1 MTRSAWQK
9 AALLVLLLSLAVG
22 LTVVLG
28 TPEVHLLKTRADEA
42 GVWGPVV
49 FFAGYVGLSLVPS
62 PKALLTVAGGVL
74 FGFWA
79 GAALALVAALVG
91 AVISFAL
98 GRVLGRE
105 AVDRLTRGRLARI
118 DELLSTHGLASVLV
132 VRLIPVL
139 PYTAINYSAGLTG
152 VRLRHYVVGSALG
165 MVPGSL
171 AYAAVGAYGTE
182 PWGIAASGTAL
193 VLLVV
198 GGAWWARRLGL
209 RDTGR
214 PGRPAEPVE
223 PVEPVEPG

>member
-1 MTRSAWQK
+1 MSRSTWQK

-22 LTVVLG
+22 LTAVLG
-28 TPEVHLLKTRADEA
+28 TPDVHELKTRVHETGA
-42 GVWGPVV
+42 WGPVV
-49 FFAGYVGLSLVPS
+49 YLVGYVVLSLVPS

-74 FGFWA
+74 FGLWA

-105 AVDRLTRGRLARI
+105 AVDRLTRGRLARV
-118 DELLSTHGLASVLV
+118 DELLSHHGLASVLV
-132 VRLIPVL
+132 VRLIPVV
-139 PYTAINYSAGLTG
+139 PYTAINYASGLTG

-171 AYAAVGAYGTE
+171 AYAAVGAYGTD
-182 PWGIAASGTAL
+182 PWGLAAAATAL

-198 GGAWWARRLGL
+198 GGVWWGRRLGL
-209 RDTGR
+209 RGADQD
-214 PGRPAEPVE
+214 VE
-223 PVEPVEPG
+223 PAQG